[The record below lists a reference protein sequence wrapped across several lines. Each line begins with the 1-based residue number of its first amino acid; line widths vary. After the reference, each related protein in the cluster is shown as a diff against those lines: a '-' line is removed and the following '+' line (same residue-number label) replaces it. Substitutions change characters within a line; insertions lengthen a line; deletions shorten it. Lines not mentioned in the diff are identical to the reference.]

1 VSQKFHK
8 QTQLIAGPV
17 GDLETIL
24 EAPENAYGLAV
35 VCHPHPLYQGT
46 MTNKVVH
53 TLARAWIG
61 IGCAAVRFNFRGVGQ
76 SAGEYAAGEG
86 ETQDALAVIRW
97 AREQQPAGPLF
108 LGGFSFGGMIAY
120 RAAQQVS
127 PAALVTV
134 APAVDRLSAAGEP
147 PQCPWLVVHGDA
159 DELVP
164 IEGVMAWLNELES
177 GPELAVIAEAEH
189 FFHGR
194 LIELRGLVAD
204 FAAPFRSNS

>member
-1 VSQKFHK
+1 VSQQFHK
-8 QTQLIAGPV
+8 QTQLIAGPA

-24 EAPENAYGLAV
+24 EVPENAFGLVV
-35 VCHPHPLYQGT
+35 VCHPHPLHEGT

-53 TLARAWIG
+53 TLARAWVS
-61 IGCAAVRFNFRGVGQ
+61 IGCAAVRFNFRGVGN
-76 SAGEYAAGEG
+76 SVGDYDAGEG

-97 AREQQPAGPLF
+97 ARDQQPAGPLF
-108 LGGFSFGGMIAY
+108 LAGFSFGGMIAY
-120 RAAQQVS
+120 RAAQQIP

-134 APAVDRLSAAGEP
+134 APAVDRLSAAGEQ
-147 PQCPWLVVHGDA
+147 PQCPWLLIHGDA

-164 IEGVMAWLNELES
+164 IEGVMAWLNALEP
-177 GPELAVIAEAEH
+177 GPELAVIVDAEH

-204 FAAPFRSNS
+204 FAAPFCLNS